1 LLNLDCYEKIILF
14 DDCSTDNSYQIA
26 SKLESSYPEIELHQ
40 NIKNNGKGS
49 CIISAKKFIN
59 TSHVIVHDADLEYD
73 PKDIS
78 KLYEKS
84 LKYPD
89 DLILGSR
96 TIGNIKRY
104 KKYKSLV
111 VINKML
117 TSLFSLLNSC
127 KISDIASC
135 YMLMP
140 TSFLKEYIHEEQGFG
155 IEVEILSKFL
165 RTNKRVQEL
174 PINYNARGYA
184 EGKKIKI
191 NDGINIFVKILKYRR
206 RRK

>member
-1 LLNLDCYEKIILF
+1 MG
-14 DDCSTDNSYQIA
+14 
-26 SKLESSYPEIELHQ
+26 KL
-40 NIKNNGKGS
+40 
-49 CIISAKKFIN
+49 
-59 TSHVIVHDADLEYD
+59 
-73 PKDIS
+73 
-78 KLYEKS
+78 
-84 LKYPD
+84 
-89 DLILGSR
+89 
-96 TIGNIKRY
+96 
-104 KKYKSLV
+104 
-111 VINKML
+111 INKML